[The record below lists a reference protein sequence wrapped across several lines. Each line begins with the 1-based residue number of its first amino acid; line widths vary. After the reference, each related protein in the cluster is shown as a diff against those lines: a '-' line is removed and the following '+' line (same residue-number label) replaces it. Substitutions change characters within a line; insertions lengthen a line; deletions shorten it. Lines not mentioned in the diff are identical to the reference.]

1 MVTSRKR
8 SVTSVGSGWPEGE
21 VCWSKSREEPGA
33 HKQRHP
39 VKQRQISNLS
49 GKQGRHNFSS
59 GALAPLF
66 FWQNQF
72 STLLETRGHEGTD
85 DPKLASLAF
94 GNGCK
99 PNDPPLIFD
108 FFD

>member
-1 MVTSRKR
+1 
-8 SVTSVGSGWPEGE
+8 
-21 VCWSKSREEPGA
+21 
-33 HKQRHP
+33 
-39 VKQRQISNLS
+39 
-49 GKQGRHNFSS
+49 
-59 GALAPLF
+59 LAPLF
-66 FWQNQF
+66 FWKNQF

-85 DPKLASLAF
+85 DPKLAPLAF